1 MSPIY
6 VERDGGYVQMTEQH
20 YLSEAVL
27 QEFLASNPGLLD
39 GDNDASD
46 RRWLLVNREVP
57 VPDREETD
65 SGRWSVDHLFLD
77 QDGVPTLVEVK
88 QSTNTQIRREIVGQL
103 IEYGANAA
111 VNWSIESI
119 RGAFYSRERAD
130 GAATAEDELD
140 QFLLGEDIESFWEQ
154 VKTNLAAEKLRLVFV
169 ADEFPRETVR
179 IVEFLN
185 GQMSPAEV
193 LAVEVRQFVE
203 VDGDR
208 RTLVPRMVGQT
219 EVARVAKTRRN
230 SNISNPN
237 ITEEELFES
246 FDRFPPQIAE
256 RIRDLYSWMMDKGAR
271 AVPRTKVINLWLGE
285 NADEEKSNP
294 VSLAFTINTDR
305 GLCVYLVHMLNKRS
319 EAEMV
324 RMADLL
330 DEVPGMQAE
339 VALAREKGLNAYC
352 MVHAPD
358 VLSTDEGLEALKAAL
373 LAGAQPPIGSE

>member
-1 MSPIY
+1 
-6 VERDGGYVQMTEQH
+6 MTKQH

-27 QEFLASNPGLLD
+27 QELLASNPGLLD
-39 GDNDASD
+39 GDNEASD
-46 RRWLLVNREVP
+46 RRWLLVKREVP
-57 VPDREETD
+57 VPDREEAD

-111 VNWSIESI
+111 VNWSVESI
-119 RGAFYSRERAD
+119 RGAFYSRDRDD

-169 ADEFPRETVR
+169 ADEFPQETVR

-203 VDGDR
+203 VDGDL

-230 SNISNPN
+230 SN

-256 RIRDLYSWMMDKGAR
+256 RIRDLYSWMLDKGAR
-271 AVPRTKVINLWLGE
+271 PHPRTKVINLWLGE

-294 VSLAFTINTDR
+294 VSLAFMINGDS

-330 DEVPGMQAE
+330 DEVPGMQDE

-352 MVHAPD
+352 LVPAPD
-358 VLSTDEGLEALKAAL
+358 VLGTDEGLEALKAAL